1 MYPGSR
7 VWRLVLPLSL
17 SLVGCRS
24 PVEREIDNGDEAR
37 LAQALASPEGQEKLA
52 TRGDQWLL
60 RAVQAGQAE
69 SVEALLSAGVVRGE
83 ANLEGRA
90 LLSQAMTIEDPR
102 AAAAVLRVLVRYGAR
117 PSSRDAQGRTALHEA
132 LELRRPRL
140 VAELLELAPDLED
153 FDARPERLLVR
164 AAQLGDAESV
174 QVLVRAG
181 VPLEEPSL
189 LSSALPPEI
198 LRALR
203 AAHLHFLLERAAEK
217 GERAVLEEL
226 ISSTAP
232 EVWDSLRISP
242 AHLAVLTQ
250 DRKRLAAVLKEEPG
264 LRDAVDDRGLGLLH
278 YAALVAEPRMATAL
292 VKAGV
297 DLEARTPMSR
307 TALMLA
313 AQKGRVEM
321 VRELISQGAEVNT
334 EGAAGHCALS
344 LAARGGHAATV
355 DALVASGALLVR
367 ERFIARAASE
377 PVKEALTRAHA
388 RFLLRWAA
396 ETGQRAEE
404 VRLRREG
411 VSFSQWEGAFDHTPY
426 VRALLMEELPELEA
440 LAARNPSNFKSLLGQ
455 REARTLLHWAALGG
469 AEKSAAWLLER
480 GAVLEAEEPALGPSR
495 GGTPLRMALE
505 EGHLGV
511 AALFIERGAVWGQG
525 EPGGVA
531 SPEREGLIARARKNG
546 ELRAALR
553 EGRLE
558 ALPALLEAGA
568 SVDAAAELLAPT
580 ALAWR
585 VLRGEGLEALTRREL
600 NARPADAAGRS
611 ALHYAAAAGN
621 VAAVEKLL
629 TLGLAAS
636 AKDRAGITPL
646 GYAARRGDVPTLRR
660 LLEARASAL
669 EPARPGMS
677 ALDFV
682 LCEPHPAAALVLLER
697 AGASPASAACWP
709 KALRHVLARG
719 EEREALA
726 LLGHWKPTGE
736 DFSSELALA
745 AAAGG
750 HTEVVRWLFD
760 NLEPLAQGWRQT
772 LLWKAAE
779 AGARDTVA
787 LLIDRSP
794 PGEVRALLQESARIA
809 LVAGRPAVAML
820 AVDRGAEPLALSA
833 EKDSRRLVGATPE
846 HPRAVSLA
854 GLALAL
860 GERTFLEHLE
870 RQRPE
875 VWKQLRE
882 ELDHFPLAVRG
893 GQLALVRRYAETGAN
908 LLGED
913 VTGAPLLGTAGS
925 VEVAAWLFEHGAILE
940 PPPPLGES
948 AEPRV
953 EPDPPFTVAVSRGN
967 FDVARFFLSR
977 GATARVAPVLA
988 FLEGR
993 PRAGEPL
1000 EELGA
1005 HTLHALGELL
1015 RQPAWTVA
1023 QRVEVVEQLARRF
1036 CGTPAL
1042 LESALSGLSP
1052 EEVAERMGPVLVQL
1066 TRCAD
1071 PRTLEVL
1078 VRRGA
1083 NPHAVDGAGLD
1094 VLAHAIRAGN
1104 APAAR
1109 VLLSLGVK
1117 PLASVGE
1124 PFAPVRLAVDMKL
1137 DGLARELLEQG
1148 LRERELEGPVLDAA
1162 LVLALRTHAWTLAAR
1177 LLSQGASVRE
1187 ASGEGPTA
1195 LTLALSEGG
1204 PWMVELF
1211 LAMGATDP
1219 SGEALAVLLGRG
1231 RGEEARRLLHEG
1243 RVPPD
1248 IAFERLSTALAAGT
1262 GTEAGTYGVL
1272 HDWAMRKWSTLSR
1285 ENLEWLLRLAVSQ
1298 DDEELATLLLERGRL
1313 DVRLADG
1320 EGRTL
1325 LHRAAAGA
1333 GARLVEYLVG
1343 HGAPLDAEA
1352 RECVRPLDVA
1362 RGRED
1367 REGRKVARLLEERGA
1382 TPGGCR
1388 GPG

>member
-1 MYPGSR
+1 MHPGSR

-17 SLVGCRS
+17 SLVGCRN
-24 PVEREIDNGDEAR
+24 PVEREIDNGDEAK
-37 LAQALASPEGQEKLA
+37 LVQALASPEGQEKLA

-69 SVEALLSAGVVRGE
+69 SVEALLSAGAARREVG
-83 ANLEGRA
+83 LDGRA
-90 LLSQAMTIEDPR
+90 LLSQAMAIEDPR
-102 AAAAVLRVLVRYGAR
+102 AAAAVLRVLVRHGAR
-117 PSSRDAQGRTALHEA
+117 PTSLDAQGRTALHEA
-132 LELRRPRL
+132 LELRRAR
-140 VAELLELAPDLED
+140 VVSELLELAPDLED

-181 VPLEEPSL
+181 IALEDPAL
-189 LSSALPPEI
+189 LSSSLPPEI

-217 GERAVLEEL
+217 GEGAVIKEL
-226 ISSTAP
+226 VSGTAP
-232 EVWDSLRISP
+232 EVWNALRISP
-242 AHLAVLTQ
+242 AHLAVLTN
-250 DRKRLAAVLKEEPG
+250 DRKRLAAVLKEDPG

-278 YAALVAEPRMATAL
+278 SAALTAEPRMATAL

-307 TALMLA
+307 TPLMLA

-355 DALVASGALLVR
+355 DALVSSGALLVR
-367 ERFIARAASE
+367 ERFIARATSE
-377 PVKEALTRAHA
+377 PMKEALTRAHE
-388 RFLLRWAA
+388 RFLLRWAS

-426 VRALLMEELPELEA
+426 VRAILTEDLPALEA
-440 LAARNPSNFKSLLGQ
+440 LAARNPSDFKHLLGQ

-469 AEKSAAWLLER
+469 AEKSAAWLLDR
-480 GAVLEAEEPALGPSR
+480 GAVLEAEEPARASSR

-525 EPGGVA
+525 ELAGVA
-531 SPEREGLIARARKNG
+531 SPERERLIARARTNG

-558 ALPALLEAGA
+558 VLPGLLEAGA
-568 SVDAAAELLAPT
+568 SVDAAAELLPPS

-585 VLRGEGLEALTRREL
+585 VLRGEGLAALTRREL

-629 TLGLAAS
+629 SLGLPVS
-636 AKDRAGITPL
+636 AKDRTGITPL

-669 EPARPGMS
+669 EPARPGVP

-682 LCEPHPAAALVLLER
+682 LCESHPEAALLLLER
-697 AGASPASAACWP
+697 AGVSPSNAACWP
-709 KALRHVLARG
+709 KALLHVLSRG
-719 EEREALA
+719 EERDALA

-750 HTEVVRWLFD
+750 RTQVVRWLFE
-760 NLEPLAQGWRQT
+760 NLEPLAQDWRQA

-787 LLIDRSP
+787 LLIDRGP
-794 PGEVRALLQESARIA
+794 PGEARALLQESARIA

-820 AVDRGAEPLALSA
+820 AVDRGAEPLTLSA
-833 EKDSRRLVGATPE
+833 EREPRRLVGATPE

-860 GERTFLEHLE
+860 GDRTFLEHLE
-870 RQRPE
+870 RRRPE
-875 VWKQLRE
+875 VWKQLQE
-882 ELDHFPLAVRG
+882 DLDYFPLAVRG
-893 GQLALVRRYAETGAN
+893 GQIALVRRYVETGAN

-913 VTGAPLLGTAGS
+913 VTGAPLLGTAGTE
-925 VEVAAWLFEHGAILE
+925 EVAAWLFEHGAILE
-940 PPPPLGES
+940 PPPPLGE
-948 AEPRV
+948 PTVPVV
-953 EPDPPFTVAVSRGN
+953 EPDPPFTVAVSRGH

-988 FLEGR
+988 FLEAR
-993 PRAGEPL
+993 LNAGEPL

-1005 HTLHALGELL
+1005 NMLQALGELL
-1015 RQPAWTVA
+1015 QQPSWTAA

-1042 LESALSGLSP
+1042 LESALSGLSAR
-1052 EEVAERMGPVLVQL
+1052 EVAERTGPALVQL

-1083 NPHAVDGAGLD
+1083 NPHAVDGEGLD
-1094 VLAHAIRAGN
+1094 VLAHALRAGN
-1104 APAAR
+1104 VPAAR
-1109 VLLSLGVK
+1109 MLLSLGVK
-1117 PLASVGE
+1117 PLASVGD

-1137 DGLARELLEQG
+1137 DGLARELLERG
-1148 LRERELEGPVLDAA
+1148 LEERELEGPPLDAA
-1162 LVLALRTHAWTLAAR
+1162 LLLALRTHAWTLAAR
-1177 LLSQGASVRE
+1177 LLSQGASLRE
-1187 ASGEGPTA
+1187 ASEEGPTA
-1195 LTLALSEGG
+1195 LVLALSEGG
-1204 PWMVELF
+1204 PWVVELF

-1219 SGEALAVLLGRG
+1219 SGEALAVLLGQG
-1231 RGEEARRLLHEG
+1231 QEEAARRLLHEG

-1248 IAFERLSTALAAGT
+1248 IAFERLSAALAAGM
-1262 GTEAGTYGVL
+1262 EAGPSTLL
-1272 HDWAMRKWSTLSR
+1272 HDWAMSKWSTLSR

-1298 DDEELATLLLERGRL
+1298 DDEELSAVLLERGRL

-1320 EGRTL
+1320 EGMTL
-1325 LHRAAAGA
+1325 LHRAAARA

-1343 HGAPLDAEA
+1343 HGAPLDAET
-1352 RECVRPLDVA
+1352 RECVRPLDLA

-1367 REGRKVARLLEERGA
+1367 REGRKVARVLEERGA
-1382 TPGGCR
+1382 TPGRCR